1 MIFLEIYFCVFTMFL
16 NNVSTS
22 TVKDKTRSAQNLA
35 VHILACG
42 CLLTSPGLRV
52 PELCTDH
59 ASLGVLCE
67 LAGWGQ
73 AGPRPAPPLPL
84 FHPQRGSVW
93 TRGGQAFESQSL
105 IQQISGEH
113 LPVPGT
119 GLDCVVAHLVNRRP
133 RLSPWEGKVP
143 WRRAWQLTPLF
154 LPGEPHGPRSLAG
167 CTALGTVEATGHKH
181 TWRMRWAR

>member
-1 MIFLEIYFCVFTMFL
+1 MCVVQMIFLEIYFCVFTMFL

-59 ASLGVLCE
+59 AFLGVLCE

-84 FHPQRGSVW
+84 FHLQRGSLSGLVEA
-93 TRGGQAFESQSL
+93 RLLSL
-105 IQQISGEH
+105 SH
-113 LPVPGT
+113 LFNRY
-119 GLDCVVAHLVNRRP
+119 LVNTFLFRG
-133 RLSPWEGKVP
+133 LGWTV
-143 WRRAWQLTPLF
+143 WWLT
-154 LPGEPHGPRSLAG
+154 
-167 CTALGTVEATGHKH
+167 
-181 TWRMRWAR
+181 W